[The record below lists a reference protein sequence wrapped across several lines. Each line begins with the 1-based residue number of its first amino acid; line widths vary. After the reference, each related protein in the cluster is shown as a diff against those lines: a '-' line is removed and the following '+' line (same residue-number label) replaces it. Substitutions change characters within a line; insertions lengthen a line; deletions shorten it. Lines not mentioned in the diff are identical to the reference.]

1 VEADPVMRLGLDR
14 VLCGKEFDDEFGY
27 LAPLQTKLLAR
38 RPMTRGRQ
46 KDTTLPPSRA
56 LVIQRA
62 YRDRKAKHL
71 ADLEERCQKA
81 EEENER
87 LRKEL
92 EIARAESPV
101 VSINL
106 ELVIRCHI
114 HIFGKSG
121 EK

>member
-1 VEADPVMRLGLDR
+1 
-14 VLCGKEFDDEFGY
+14 
-27 LAPLQTKLLAR
+27 
-38 RPMTRGRQ
+38 MTRGRQ

-56 LVIQRA
+56 LIIQRA

-106 ELVIRCHI
+106 ELVNRC

-121 EK
+121 EKITNLDRFFFCNERKHTLYIGPSML